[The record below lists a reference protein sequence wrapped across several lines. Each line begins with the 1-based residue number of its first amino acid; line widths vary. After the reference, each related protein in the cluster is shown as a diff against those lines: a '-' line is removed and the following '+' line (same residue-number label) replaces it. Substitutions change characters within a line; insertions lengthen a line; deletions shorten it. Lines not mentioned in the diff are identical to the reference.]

1 MLPNEPSPSLNGL
14 ANRRKSW
21 VNIKLMV
28 KIFVA
33 AAASA
38 LIIRLLL
45 YIIYN
50 NFTLKALY
58 YRIISPVLKY

>member
-1 MLPNEPSPSLNGL
+1 
-14 ANRRKSW
+14 
-21 VNIKLMV
+21 MV

-58 YRIISPVLKY
+58 YRIISPVLKD